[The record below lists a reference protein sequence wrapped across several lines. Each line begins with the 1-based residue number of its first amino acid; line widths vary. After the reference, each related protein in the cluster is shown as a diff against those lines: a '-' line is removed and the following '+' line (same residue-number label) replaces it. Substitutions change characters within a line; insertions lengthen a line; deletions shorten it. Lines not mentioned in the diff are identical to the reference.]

1 VILCG
6 KITHIFLLVKA
17 LYELFFVRSAI
28 LRSPHKGAQSAIEG
42 FVEIIALNEQ
52 SPPPMT
58 YAYSVITATMTMYNM
73 TCRCIIYDTRHD
85 VILRDAGRAGHKKR
99 AGGGSPGAVCGFYA
113 VLII

>member
-85 VILRDAGRAGHKKR
+85 VIPCVWLCI
-99 AGGGSPGAVCGFYA
+99 GGAIW
-113 VLII
+113 IIILSENVIILKTW